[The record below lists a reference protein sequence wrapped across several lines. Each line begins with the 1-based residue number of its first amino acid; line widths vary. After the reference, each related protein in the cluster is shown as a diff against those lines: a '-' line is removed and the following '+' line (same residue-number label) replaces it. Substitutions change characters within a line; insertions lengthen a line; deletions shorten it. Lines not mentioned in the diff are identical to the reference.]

1 MYPVNRQSQT
11 VIIFILFLFH
21 HKMSPIFQN
30 SYYNGWGYQQPYYPA
45 VPNQDIDDKN
55 STTAE
60 PEPEVVRF
68 FQDFNKRLLI

>member
-1 MYPVNRQSQT
+1 MNLEWNGKFAR
-11 VIIFILFLFH
+11 FDFFLKISSF
-21 HKMSPIFQN
+21 FQN

-45 VPNQDIDDKN
+45 VPNQDLDDKN

-68 FQDFNKRLLI
+68 LNISIK

>member
-1 MYPVNRQSQT
+1 MC
-11 VIIFILFLFH
+11 
-21 HKMSPIFQN
+21 PIFQN

-60 PEPEVVRF
+60 PEPEVVGF
-68 FQDFNKRLLI
+68 FQDFDKRLLIQCKTCSEQHKYTVWPQPI

>member
-1 MYPVNRQSQT
+1 MC
-11 VIIFILFLFH
+11 
-21 HKMSPIFQN
+21 PIFQN

-68 FQDFNKRLLI
+68 FQVFNKILFTWQSF

>member
-1 MYPVNRQSQT
+1 
-11 VIIFILFLFH
+11 
-21 HKMSPIFQN
+21 MSPIFQN

>member
-1 MYPVNRQSQT
+1 MC
-11 VIIFILFLFH
+11 
-21 HKMSPIFQN
+21 PIFQN

-68 FQDFNKRLLI
+68 FQVFNKILFSFLRGTFYNFPKN